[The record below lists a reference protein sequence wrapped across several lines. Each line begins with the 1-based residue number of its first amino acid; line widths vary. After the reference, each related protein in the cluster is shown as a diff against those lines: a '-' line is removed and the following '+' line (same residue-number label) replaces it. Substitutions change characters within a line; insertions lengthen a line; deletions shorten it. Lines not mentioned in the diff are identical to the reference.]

1 MISSPADTLFSVV
14 SAPVFLFVGHGVGQN
29 AILVFCL
36 HRARHSHAAL
46 TEYMQN
52 LVKCNQALLQKRRLA
67 TPLRKGVMQLG
78 HERWT
83 KVLRFL
89 ICFLMVLW
97 IMAYIAPKA
106 C

>member
-1 MISSPADTLFSVV
+1 
-14 SAPVFLFVGHGVGQN
+14 
-29 AILVFCL
+29 
-36 HRARHSHAAL
+36 
-46 TEYMQN
+46 MQN
-52 LVKCNQALLQKRRLA
+52 LVKCGQALLQKRRLA

>member
-1 MISSPADTLFSVV
+1 MPSYNKVALSYNKATF
-14 SAPVFLFVGHGVGQN
+14 
-29 AILVFCL
+29 
-36 HRARHSHAAL
+36 L
-46 TEYMQN
+46 TEYAELGKMRSGAVAKTAVGHS
-52 LVKCNQALLQKRRLA
+52 LE
-67 TPLRKGVMQLG
+67 KGGDAVG

>member
-1 MISSPADTLFSVV
+1 
-14 SAPVFLFVGHGVGQN
+14 
-29 AILVFCL
+29 
-36 HRARHSHAAL
+36 
-46 TEYMQN
+46 MQN
-52 LVKCNQALLQKRRLA
+52 LVKRGQALLQKRRLP